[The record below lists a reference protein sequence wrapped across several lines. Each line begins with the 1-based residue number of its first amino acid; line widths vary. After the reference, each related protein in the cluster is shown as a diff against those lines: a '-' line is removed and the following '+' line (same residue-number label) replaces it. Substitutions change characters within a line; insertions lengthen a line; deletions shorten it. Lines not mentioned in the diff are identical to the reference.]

1 MRHNQKLIIIGITF
15 VAIFILSI
23 IYLSWK
29 RQDER
34 TEQLVYA
41 ISAARDSMS
50 DTIKQDTY
58 TYVKEYLSSTD
69 DEGNTVASSLLGDQ
83 LITDDDIQDMADN
96 ISDIV
101 RNTMSDEV
109 MNGATTMAVSEMQS
123 QIEDLVSEK
132 TTGLTTSQQNQISK
146 NIQELVLSRVKSTLE
161 SVSTLSKSNQSSIKS
176 NTSDLT
182 KVKSTTETMNTTLS
196 KVDAALTNLQ
206 SDVSLSSSSV
216 ESKLTSLEES
226 IESNYSTEKSDYSTL
241 SSNITQAESNAK
253 AYTDSEIKEYGQTQ
267 PTYTYKDGVVTIS
280 IPAQQ

>member
-69 DEGNTVASSLLGDQ
+69 EEGNTVASSLLGDQ

-241 SSNITQAESNAK
+241 SNNITQAESNSK
-253 AYTDSEIKEYGQTQ
+253 AYTDSEIKEYDQTQ

-280 IPAQQ
+280 IPAQ